1 MKLDQKYPSIPHLE
15 NRAEA
20 RIPKFAFEYLAG
32 GIGSEVCL
40 RENQEA
46 LQSVK
51 LIPRY
56 ISEAGKPDLS
66 RTLFGHRYDQPFGV
80 APIGLS
86 GLMWPRT
93 AEILASAAKRNN
105 VPFVLSCF
113 ANASLERISEI
124 AGHHAWFQL
133 YLPKEAEVLAD
144 LMHRAKDVGY
154 SVLVLTIDSPTAPR
168 RQREIRNGLSMPPT
182 LGLCKLMQILQHPSW
197 ATSMLLTGIPTF
209 ATLERY
215 VPRNSSIGETAAF
228 FGNMI
233 EGHVPLQ
240 QLKKIRD
247 SWDGILLVKG
257 ILHPEDAKQCL
268 SVGVDGLIVS
278 NHGGRQIDAAPASV
292 EVVGRIRKSVGP
304 EIVIIADGGVRS
316 GLDVARMIASGANFV
331 LLGRPF
337 VFAVAALG
345 AKGGE
350 HVMHILNEEFRT
362 TMAQLGC
369 SRTEL
374 LPDFLSP

>member
-1 MKLDQKYPSIPHLE
+1 
-15 NRAEA
+15 
-20 RIPKFAFEYLAG
+20 
-32 GIGSEVCL
+32 
-40 RENQEA
+40 
-46 LQSVK
+46 
-51 LIPRY
+51 
-56 ISEAGKPDLS
+56 
-66 RTLFGHRYDQPFGV
+66 
-80 APIGLS
+80 
-86 GLMWPRT
+86 
-93 AEILASAAKRNN
+93 
-105 VPFVLSCF
+105 
-113 ANASLERISEI
+113 
-124 AGHHAWFQL
+124 
-133 YLPKEAEVLAD
+133 
-144 LMHRAKDVGY
+144 
-154 SVLVLTIDSPTAPR
+154 
-168 RQREIRNGLSMPPT
+168 
-182 LGLCKLMQILQHPSW
+182 
-197 ATSMLLTGIPTF
+197 MLLTGIPTF